1 MAAALS
7 LSNLLHP
14 TPIHSSMQPNFT
26 HLYDASHDPHMSM
39 SNPPPPPLSSSTTT
53 SSVSRRRSNASVDRQ
68 NAPRPYK
75 CTICNR
81 GFYRLEHQ
89 TRHIRTHT
97 GEKPHHCDF
106 PGCEKRFS
114 RSDELTRHKRIHSNT
129 NKKDKR
135 KQQQKMTVEFK
146 NNAFRSRSINNLV
159 AQHPST
165 LDFSLHDHF
174 HKRVI
179 SNDNNEFNTLMSPPL
194 SAVVPF
200 DGQAPSPQM
209 CNDNGSDEEHD
220 FIPTPVHTPD
230 HSPGPSPTL
239 GPLGD
244 SDAFNAQTNV
254 NNALLPGFG
263 RMSIEH
269 YEWKPQ
275 CHSNFTIMTPTPVLS
290 NRISD
295 IVNDPTF
302 SPRARALPPLPNN
315 SNAVPTVNSTNGS
328 IGTNSSCF
336 GIFNNVNS
344 FDYGRQYPNLPPFRY

>member
-14 TPIHSSMQPNFT
+14 TPNHSYMQPNFT
-26 HLYDASHDPHMSM
+26 HLYDAAHDPSMSM
-39 SNPPPPPLSSSTTT
+39 
-53 SSVSRRRSNASVDRQ
+53 RSNASVDRQ

-75 CTICNR
+75 CNICHR

-146 NNAFRSRSINNLV
+146 NNAFR
-159 AQHPST
+159 
-165 LDFSLHDHF
+165 
-174 HKRVI
+174 VI
-179 SNDNNEFNTLMSPPL
+179 SNDNNEFNLMSPPL
-194 SAVVPF
+194 SAVF

-220 FIPTPVHTPD
+220 FIPTPVHTPGI
-230 HSPGPSPTL
+230 SPEPSPNL
-239 GPLGD
+239 GPLAD
-244 SDAFNAQTNV
+244 SDSFHAQTV

-263 RMSIEH
+263 RMSIEN

-302 SPRARALPPLPNN
+302 SPRARALPPLTNN
-315 SNAVPTVNSTNGS
+315 NNTVPTANSTTGS
-328 IGTNSSCF
+328 IGSIGSIGVNNSCF
-336 GIFNNVNS
+336 GIFNNNANT
-344 FDYGRQYPNLPPFRY
+344 FDYGRQYQNLPPF